1 MTSGITRRDLL
12 SALAA
17 AFSAVGVAGF
27 PPALFAAGE
36 VTVEQFLAL
45 SQKLTQA
52 SSLDVGIAKTLLGG
66 FLATG
71 NGPALAQLAAG
82 ADEYG
87 PLADAIVAAWYSGLY
102 DTANGQAVA
111 TFDQALVWT
120 ALSFTKPFGSCGGE
134 TGYWADPPQN

>member
-1 MTSGITRRDLL
+1 MNSAATRRDILL
-12 SALAA
+12 AIAGA
-17 AFSAVGVAGF
+17 IAGVGIAGF
-27 PPALFAAGE
+27 PPAIFAQSE
-36 VTVEQFLAL
+36 VTVSQFLAL
-45 SQKLTQA
+45 SRKLTQA
-52 SSLDVGIAKTLLGG
+52 SGLDEDIAKTLLGG

-71 NGPALAQLAAG
+71 NGPALAQLVTG